1 MEDSEHAEDKPWLAL
16 PRHNRE
22 KGCSMRFQSV
32 TSNNVYDYELAA
44 CASGKTLCGS
54 SSGFLIMVDET
65 SQISTIDLLTKAR
78 RFTLPT
84 ILPSLPPKPSTDIE
98 PSERRLTH
106 KYPVHKAVLS
116 SPPDRNPYDYI
127 LMVIHGEEREL
138 AYYSALTQTWIE
150 IQEAGRYYDD
160 IIFRLGK
167 FYAVDKY
174 GKVILCE
181 PGSKVYLVVMAI
193 RFLMENPNVGY
204 ETYKFDASVGD
215 MGDWAILL
223 GQNES
228 MALSI
233 RVVKGAKGNCIY
245 FTDDNFDAY
254 KYGVVGGHDIGIYDT
269 GEERSKPL
277 QCCQSDI
284 QCAWPRPINMRKR
297 QDIHSRSPVR
307 ILETTSIPQL
317 LGEDRGLV
325 HGIQLAGSGH

>member
-1 MEDSEHAEDKPWLAL
+1 
-16 PRHNRE
+16 
-22 KGCSMRFQSV
+22 
-32 TSNNVYDYELAA
+32 
-44 CASGKTLCGS
+44 
-54 SSGFLIMVDET
+54 MVDET
-65 SQISTIDLLTKAR
+65 SQISMIDPLTKAR
-78 RFTLPT
+78 RFTPPT

-116 SPPDRNPYDYI
+116 SPPDCNPYDYI

-167 FYAVDKY
+167 FYAVDEY
-174 GKVILCE
+174 GKAILCE
-181 PGSKVYLVVMAI
+181 PGLPPTVDEIAMPWLLRGSKVYLVVMGDALFI
-193 RFLMENPNVGY
+193 RE
-204 ETYKFDASVGD
+204 KDARVGD
-215 MGDWAILL
+215 MGDWAIFL

-245 FTDDNFDAY
+245 FTDDNFNAY

>member
-1 MEDSEHAEDKPWLAL
+1 
-16 PRHNRE
+16 
-22 KGCSMRFQSV
+22 MRFQSV

-44 CASGKTLCGS
+44 CASGKTICGS

-65 SQISTIDLLTKAR
+65 SQISMIDPLSKAR

-167 FYAVDKY
+167 FYAVDEY

-181 PGSKVYLVVMAI
+181 PGLPPTVDEIAMPWLLRGNKVYLVVMGDALCVAI

-204 ETYKFDASVGD
+204 ETYKFEVH
-215 MGDWAILL
+215 LL
-223 GQNES
+223 ESYGKRMRVSDTWGIGQYS
-228 MALSI
+228 
-233 RVVKGAKGNCIY
+233 
-245 FTDDNFDAY
+245 
-254 KYGVVGGHDIGIYDT
+254 
-269 GEERSKPL
+269 
-277 QCCQSDI
+277 
-284 QCAWPRPINMRKR
+284 
-297 QDIHSRSPVR
+297 
-307 ILETTSIPQL
+307 
-317 LGEDRGLV
+317 
-325 HGIQLAGSGH
+325 

>member
-1 MEDSEHAEDKPWLAL
+1 
-16 PRHNRE
+16 
-22 KGCSMRFQSV
+22 MRFQSV

-44 CASGKTLCGS
+44 CASGKTICGS

-65 SQISTIDLLTKAR
+65 SQISMIDPLTKAR

-127 LMVIHGEEREL
+127 LMVIHM
-138 AYYSALTQTWIE
+138 
-150 IQEAGRYYDD
+150 

-167 FYAVDKY
+167 FYAVDEY

-181 PGSKVYLVVMAI
+181 PGLPPTVDEIAMPWLLRGSKVYLVVMGDALFI
-193 RFLMENPNVGY
+193 RE
-204 ETYKFDASVGD
+204 KDARVGD
-215 MGDWAILL
+215 MGDWAIFL

-228 MALSI
+228 MALSV

-284 QCAWPRPINMRKR
+284 QCAWPRPVWLTPYNN
-297 QDIHSRSPVR
+297 
-307 ILETTSIPQL
+307 
-317 LGEDRGLV
+317 
-325 HGIQLAGSGH
+325 GSFS

>member
-1 MEDSEHAEDKPWLAL
+1 MEDSKHAEDKPWLAI

-22 KGCSMRFQSV
+22 NGCSMRFQSV

-44 CASGKTLCGS
+44 CTSGKTICGS

-65 SQISTIDLLTKAR
+65 SQISMIDPLTKAR

-127 LMVIHGEEREL
+127 LVVIHGEEREL

-160 IIFRLGK
+160 IIFRLG
-167 FYAVDKY
+167 FYAVDEY

-181 PGSKVYLVVMAI
+181 PGLPPTVDEIAMPWLLRASKVYLVVMG
-193 RFLMENPNVGY
+193 MHYV
-204 ETYKFDASVGD
+204 
-215 MGDWAILL
+215 
-223 GQNES
+223 
-228 MALSI
+228 
-233 RVVKGAKGNCIY
+233 
-245 FTDDNFDAY
+245 
-254 KYGVVGGHDIGIYDT
+254 
-269 GEERSKPL
+269 
-277 QCCQSDI
+277 
-284 QCAWPRPINMRKR
+284 
-297 QDIHSRSPVR
+297 
-307 ILETTSIPQL
+307 
-317 LGEDRGLV
+317 
-325 HGIQLAGSGH
+325 

>member
-1 MEDSEHAEDKPWLAL
+1 NQVFAKTMEDSKHAEDKPWLAI

-22 KGCSMRFQSV
+22 NGCSMRFQSV

-44 CASGKTLCGS
+44 CTSGKTICGS

-65 SQISTIDLLTKAR
+65 SQISMIDPLTKAR

-127 LMVIHGEEREL
+127 LVVIHGEEREL

-160 IIFRLGK
+160 IIFRLG
-167 FYAVDKY
+167 FYAVDEY
-174 GKVILCE
+174 GKVILCLSC
-181 PGSKVYLVVMAI
+181 GHGDALCVAI
-193 RFLMENPNVGY
+193 RFLKENPNVGY
-204 ETYKFDASVGD
+204 ETYKFEVHLLESYGKRMRVED
-215 MGDWAILL
+215 MGDWAVFL

-233 RVVKGAKGNCIY
+233 RVVKGAKSNCIY

-254 KYGVVGGHDIGIYDT
+254 KYGVVGGHHIGVYDT
-269 GEERSKPL
+269 GEESSKPL

-284 QCAWPRPINMRKR
+284 Q
-297 QDIHSRSPVR
+297 
-307 ILETTSIPQL
+307 SIY
-317 LGEDRGLV
+317 
-325 HGIQLAGSGH
+325 

>member
-54 SSGFLIMVDET
+54 SS
-65 SQISTIDLLTKAR
+65 
-78 RFTLPT
+78 
-84 ILPSLPPKPSTDIE
+84 
-98 PSERRLTH
+98 
-106 KYPVHKAVLS
+106 AVLS

-181 PGSKVYLVVMAI
+181 PGLPPTVDEIAMPWLLRGSKVYLVVMAI

-284 QCAWPRPINMRKR
+284 QCAWPRPVWLTPYNN
-297 QDIHSRSPVR
+297 
-307 ILETTSIPQL
+307 
-317 LGEDRGLV
+317 
-325 HGIQLAGSGH
+325 GSFS

>member
-1 MEDSEHAEDKPWLAL
+1 
-16 PRHNRE
+16 
-22 KGCSMRFQSV
+22 MRFQSV

-44 CASGKTLCGS
+44 CASGKTICGS

-65 SQISTIDLLTKAR
+65 SQISMIDPLTKAR

-138 AYYSALTQTWIE
+138 AYYIRSTLV
-150 IQEAGRYYDD
+150 G
-160 IIFRLGK
+160 
-167 FYAVDKY
+167 
-174 GKVILCE
+174 VIRE
-181 PGSKVYLVVMAI
+181 K
-193 RFLMENPNVGY
+193 
-204 ETYKFDASVGD
+204 DARVGD
-215 MGDWAILL
+215 MGDWAIFL

-254 KYGVVGGHDIGIYDT
+254 KYGVVGGHDTGIYDT
-269 GEERSKPL
+269 GEERSKPQ

-284 QCAWPRPINMRKR
+284 QCAWPRPVWLTPYNN
-297 QDIHSRSPVR
+297 
-307 ILETTSIPQL
+307 
-317 LGEDRGLV
+317 
-325 HGIQLAGSGH
+325 GSFS

>member
-1 MEDSEHAEDKPWLAL
+1 MEDSKHAEDKPWLAL

-32 TSNNVYDYELAA
+32 TSNNVYHYELAA

-65 SQISTIDLLTKAR
+65 SQISMIDPLTKAR

-167 FYAVDKY
+167 FYAVDEY
-174 GKVILCE
+174 GKVI
-181 PGSKVYLVVMAI
+181 SFVSLVCHAMASSRKQVRSTLVGVI
-193 RFLMENPNVGY
+193 RE
-204 ETYKFDASVGD
+204 KDARVGD
-215 MGDWAILL
+215 MGNWAIFL

-254 KYGVVGGHDIGIYDT
+254 KYGVVGGHDI
-269 GEERSKPL
+269 
-277 QCCQSDI
+277 
-284 QCAWPRPINMRKR
+284 
-297 QDIHSRSPVR
+297 
-307 ILETTSIPQL
+307 
-317 LGEDRGLV
+317 
-325 HGIQLAGSGH
+325 